1 MKRNLNDVIVIGFAL
16 FAMFFGA
23 GNVIFPPYLG
33 LQSGKLWT
41 LGFIFYF
48 IADVGL
54 AILAILA
61 MIRHGS
67 AEAVLESAGK
77 IPGII
82 LMTISVLCVGPMPA
96 IPRTAATTY
105 EMSILPLFPNI
116 PPFIFSIIFF
126 AIIILLCLQESA
138 VIDII
143 GKFLTPGLLIGLLV
157 LIIEGIVNPIGSIS
171 DKAFVDNVP
180 IEGIRAGY
188 QTMDV
193 IAALVFGTIILSS
206 AKEKGYTDAKKKS
219 QIIAQS
225 SIIAGIG
232 LLIVYGGLTFL
243 GANTGGL
250 YNLDIDR
257 ATLVVNIVQNLLG
270 KSGIIIFAIVVGL
283 ACLTTAIGLVSSAAD
298 YFHKLSNEKISYRML
313 VILICVCS
321 AIFANFGLSFIISIA
336 APLLDII
343 YPPILVL
350 VLIAFVPEN
359 IVKSCY
365 ISQFATLGAFIY
377 NFLSTLDNYISLKFD
392 ILSKFPFASIDL
404 GWILPA
410 IFGGIIG
417 LIIKKDIKAN

>member
-33 LQSGKLWT
+33 LQAGKLWT

-82 LMTISVLCVGPMPA
+82 LMTISVLCVGPIPA

-193 IAALVFGTIILSS
+193 IAALVFGAIILSS

-298 YFHKLSNEKISYRML
+298 YFHKLSNKKISYRML
-313 VILICVCS
+313 VILICICS

-359 IVKSCY
+359 INKSCY

-377 NFLSTLDNYISLKFD
+377 NFLSTLDNYIGLKFD

>member
-1 MKRNLNDVIVIGFAL
+1 MKRTLNDIIVIGFAL

-61 MIRHGS
+61 MIRYGS

-82 LMTISVLCVGPMPA
+82 LMTISVLCVGPIPA

-157 LIIEGIVNPIGSIS
+157 LIVEGIINPIGSIS
-171 DKAFVDNVP
+171 DKTFVDNVP

-193 IAALVFGTIILSS
+193 IAALVFGAIILSS
-206 AKEKGYTDAKKKS
+206 TKEKGYTDAKKKS

-250 YNLDIDR
+250 YNLDVDR

-270 KSGIIIFAIVVGL
+270 KPGIIIFAIVVGL

-350 VLIAFVPEN
+350 VIIAFVPEN
-359 IVKSCY
+359 ILKSCY

-377 NFLSTLDNYISLKFD
+377 NFLSTIDNYIGLEFD

>member
-1 MKRNLNDVIVIGFAL
+1 MKRTLNDVIVIGFAL

-67 AEAVLESAGK
+67 AEAVLESTGK

-82 LMTISVLCVGPMPA
+82 LMTISVLCVGPLPA

-105 EMSILPLFPNI
+105 EMSVLPLFPNI
-116 PPFIFSIIFF
+116 PPFVFYIIFF

-143 GKFLTPGLLIGLLV
+143 GKFLTPGLLIGLLI
-157 LIIEGIVNPIGSIS
+157 LIVKGIINPIGNIS
-171 DKAFVDNVP
+171 DKTFVDNVP

-193 IAALVFGTIILSS
+193 IAALVFGAIILSS
-206 AKEKGYTDAKKKS
+206 AKEKGYTDAQKKS

-225 SIIAGIG
+225 SIIAGFG

-243 GANTGGL
+243 GANTGEL

-257 ATLVVNIVQNLLG
+257 ATLVINIVQKLLG
-270 KSGIIIFAIVVGL
+270 SSGIIIFAIVVGL
-283 ACLTTAIGLVSSAAD
+283 ACLTTAIGLISSAAD

-321 AIFANFGLSFIISIA
+321 AVLANFGLSFIISIA
-336 APLLDII
+336 APILDMI

-350 VLIAFVPEN
+350 VLIAFVPKN

-365 ISQFATLGAFIY
+365 VNQLATLSAFIF
-377 NFLSTLDNYISLKFD
+377 NFLSTLDNYTNLKFEF
-392 ILSKFPFASIDL
+392 LEKFPLAAIDL
-404 GWILPA
+404 GWICPA
-410 IFGGIIG
+410 ILGGIIG
-417 LIIKKDIKAN
+417 LLIKNKNKIA